1 MANAGGKEGLF
12 KRAGKFVRESWL
24 ELQKTSWP
32 NSEEL
37 KKSTLLVL
45 AAVMIITLWIGGLDY
60 LLGMVTRRFVG
71 W

>member
-1 MANAGGKEGLF
+1 MANAGNKEGLLR
-12 KRAGKFVRESWL
+12 RAGKFVRESWL

-45 AAVMIITLWIGGLDY
+45 AAVMIITFWIGGLDY

>member
-1 MANAGGKEGLF
+1 MVSISKKEGLF
-12 KRAGKFVRESWL
+12 KRAGRFLRECWL

-32 NSEEL
+32 NSDEI

-45 AAVMIITLWIGGLDY
+45 AAVAVITIWIGGLDS
-60 LLGMVTRRFVG
+60 LFSLVTTKVLG